1 MFSTELI
8 RASILFARKGKY
20 GAFLLEETVQSSRNS
35 TTLTSR
41 SLSRANQTLKRLWN
55 FVIDSEKL
63 DVRDW
68 DTIRLIIHPS
78 DRKANVYSHHRLVYN
93 SIEHRRLF
101 RGKEIKDIYPS
112 HTTSIQHSI
121 LHWVV
126 VLNTLI
132 LRTRQHDSC
141 KIAVYLVLQSYAWV
155 SRTKGKE
162 GMSLSPIGNHLVQ
175 YAVVFESNIIPARM
189 RLGVHGSSSH

>member
-1 MFSTELI
+1 MILHEWFLWVCFKSIGSRPSIWIGLSITVLVLHAHASQSILSRQMFSTESI

-35 TTLTSR
+35 TTVTSR

-101 RGKEIKDIYPS
+101 RGKEIEDIYPS

-132 LRTRQHDSC
+132 LR
-141 KIAVYLVLQSYAWV
+141 AW
-155 SRTKGKE
+155 RDGF
-162 GMSLSPIGNHLVQ
+162 LVQ
-175 YAVVFESNIIPARM
+175 KV
-189 RLGVHGSSSH
+189 L

>member
-1 MFSTELI
+1 MSSFVESNKTRLCGVNPFKEGRYLDQDIVLHAHASQSILSRQVFSTESI
-8 RASILFARKGKY
+8 RSSILFARKGKY
-20 GAFLLEETVQSSRNS
+20 GAFLQKETVQSSRNS

-78 DRKANVYSHHRLVYN
+78 DRKANVYSQFNRASTTEKRSRHL
-93 SIEHRRLF
+93 SISL
-101 RGKEIKDIYPS
+101 K
-112 HTTSIQHSI
+112 HSI

-126 VLNTLI
+126 VL
-132 LRTRQHDSC
+132 
-141 KIAVYLVLQSYAWV
+141 
-155 SRTKGKE
+155 
-162 GMSLSPIGNHLVQ
+162 P
-175 YAVVFESNIIPARM
+175 
-189 RLGVHGSSSH
+189 